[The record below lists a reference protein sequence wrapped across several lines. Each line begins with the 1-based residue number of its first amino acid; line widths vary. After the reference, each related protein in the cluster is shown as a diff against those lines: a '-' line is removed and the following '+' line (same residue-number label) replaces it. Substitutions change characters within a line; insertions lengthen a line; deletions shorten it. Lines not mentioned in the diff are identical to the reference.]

1 MNATSCYETLGV
13 VRDATPEAITAAY
26 QRCLSELRASLNGP
40 NPPPPERLDALRA
53 AYQTL
58 GNPASRQAHDAALA
72 PPTPLSPALAADAG
86 EREPHP
92 FAFTGSGGEYFR
104 IWIVNLFLSLITLG
118 IYSAWAKVRREVFF
132 HRNLVLDNA
141 AFSYHGNPIA
151 ILKGRAIA
159 VLLLIALTAAQNAG
173 PLVYGLAILALLPV
187 APWLIVR
194 AFRFRAHNTSYRG
207 LRFSFHGSYR
217 QALTAFVGYG
227 LLAAISFG
235 LLFPLF
241 YRQQRTFVLNN
252 LRYGGAQ
259 FHCTASNGQFYGI
272 FLKPLGLALLG
283 MFAIGLLAA
292 AGGVSKLLLPL
303 AFGVGTMALMLFL
316 LPYIRVR
323 TTNLVWNHV
332 TLERM
337 GFSSTMTVFAYFG
350 LLAGNLLLLLL
361 TLGLYWP
368 WAQVRLARYRASCMA
383 LLSAEPLD
391 SFVAG
396 ESAHAAAVGDE
407 ISELMDI
414 DIAL

>member
-26 QRCLSELRASLNGP
+26 QRCLGELRASLNGP

-58 GNPASRQAHDAALA
+58 GNPAARQAHDAALS
-72 PPTPLSPALAADAG
+72 PPTPAVSADEG
-86 EREPHP
+86 ERRPYP
-92 FAFTGSGGEYFR
+92 FAFTGEGGEYFR
-104 IWIVNLFLSLITLG
+104 IWIVNLFLSLITFG
-118 IYSAWAKVRREVFF
+118 IYSAWAKVRRETFF
-132 HRNLVLDNA
+132 HRNLTLDNS

-159 VLLLIALTAAQNAG
+159 VVLLIALSAAQNAG
-173 PLVYGLAILALLPV
+173 PFAYGIAVLALLPV
-187 APWLIVR
+187 VPWLIVR

-207 LRFSFHGSYR
+207 LRFSFHGTYR

-241 YRQQRTFVLNN
+241 YRQQRTFVLDN
-252 LRYGGAQ
+252 LRYGSAQ

-272 FLKPLGLALLG
+272 FLKPIGLALAG
-283 MFAIGLLAA
+283 MFAIGFLTA
-292 AGGVSKLLLPL
+292 AGGAPKLLLPL

-332 TLERM
+332 SLERM
-337 GFSSTMTVFAYFG
+337 GFSSKLAVLPYFG
-350 LLAGNLLLLLL
+350 LLAGNMVLLLL

-368 WAQVRLARYRASCMA
+368 WARVRLARYRASCMS
-383 LLSAEPLD
+383 LLSAEALD

-396 ESAHAAAVGDE
+396 ESANAAAVGDE
-407 ISELMDI
+407 VSELMDI